1 MATKETR
8 LTTKYYGYSAM
19 GARGEIFFPGRV
31 RSAGLGGFL
40 TRGLL
45 LRHGLIDRVME
56 NKRVFMAFPKGSGRP
71 VDSMAVPVLRRA
83 EALRLCCWLGG
94 CLVVAAATLGCGKG
108 DSVAFAPVEG
118 RVTLDGKP
126 LESGEI
132 RFQPDTSQGNKGPL
146 SAAVLGAG
154 GSFKLRGPGAR
165 VGAVPGP
172 HRVYF
177 VSPFKDE
184 APEPPLFI
192 DGKYVQADP
201 AAGVPVPPLSPS
213 SWKVPRK
220 CLAAET
226 SELTATVTEGTANV
240 IEFNLESSVPRK

>member
-1 MATKETR
+1 MK
-8 LTTKYYGYSAM
+8 
-19 GARGEIFFPGRV
+19 
-31 RSAGLGGFL
+31 
-40 TRGLL
+40 
-45 LRHGLIDRVME
+45 
-56 NKRVFMAFPKGSGRP
+56 KRFFMAFLKVQGRSGP
-71 VDSMAVPVLRRA
+71 SLTVVSMAAPAMRRA
-83 EALRLCCWLGG
+83 EALRLSRWLGV
-94 CLVVAAATLGCGKG
+94 CAVVSAAAFGCGKG
-108 DSVAFAPVEG
+108 DGVAFAPVEG
-118 RVTLDGKP
+118 RVMLDGKP
-126 LESGEI
+126 LEAGEI
-132 RFQPDTSQGNKGPL
+132 RFQPDASQGNKGPL

-184 APEPPLFI
+184 APEPPLLI

-226 SELTATVTEGTANV
+226 SELTATVTEGKANV
-240 IEFNLESSVPRK
+240 IEFSLESSAPRK

>member
-1 MATKETR
+1 M
-8 LTTKYYGYSAM
+8 
-19 GARGEIFFPGRV
+19 RGF
-31 RSAGLGGFL
+31 
-40 TRGLL
+40 L
-45 LRHGLIDRVME
+45 LRHGLIDGVMVE
-56 NKRVFMAFPKGSGRP
+56 KEVFMAFSKVSGRS
-71 VDSMAVPVLRRA
+71 VDSLAVPALRRA
-83 EALRLCCWLGG
+83 EALRRCCWLGG
-94 CLVVAAATLGCGKG
+94 CWVVAAATLGCGKG
-108 DSVAFAPVEG
+108 DGVAFAPVEG

-126 LESGEI
+126 LEAGEI
-132 RFQPDTSQGNKGPL
+132 RFQPDASQGNKGPL

-177 VSPFKDE
+177 VSPFKDD

-201 AAGVPVPPLSPS
+201 AAGVPAPPLSPS
-213 SWKVPRK
+213 SWKVPPK

-226 SELTATVTEGTANV
+226 SGLTAKVTEGKANV
-240 IEFNLESSVPRK
+240 IEFNLESSVPGK

>member
-1 MATKETR
+1 
-8 LTTKYYGYSAM
+8 
-19 GARGEIFFPGRV
+19 
-31 RSAGLGGFL
+31 
-40 TRGLL
+40 
-45 LRHGLIDRVME
+45 
-56 NKRVFMAFPKGSGRP
+56 MAFLMVQGR
-71 VDSMAVPVLRRA
+71 SVPVMRRA
-83 EALRLCCWLGG
+83 EALRLCRWLGG
-94 CLVVAAATLGCGKG
+94 CAMVAVATLGCGKG
-108 DSVAFAPVEG
+108 DGVAFAPVQG
-118 RVTLDGKP
+118 RVTLDGQP
-126 LESGEI
+126 LEAGEI
-132 RFQPDTSQGNKGPL
+132 RFQPDASQGNKGPL
-146 SAAVLGAG
+146 SAAMLGAG

-201 AAGVPVPPLSPS
+201 AAGAPVPPLSPS

-226 SELTATVTEGTANV
+226 SGLTATVTEGKANV
-240 IEFNLESSVPRK
+240 IEFNLESSAPRK

>member
-1 MATKETR
+1 M
-8 LTTKYYGYSAM
+8 S
-19 GARGEIFFPGRV
+19 FPKVQRRSV
-31 RSAGLGGFL
+31 RSIAAPAMS
-40 TRGLL
+40 R
-45 LRHGLIDRVME
+45 I
-56 NKRVFMAFPKGSGRP
+56 
-71 VDSMAVPVLRRA
+71 

-94 CLVVAAATLGCGKG
+94 CWVVAAATLGCGKG
-108 DSVAFAPVEG
+108 DGVAFAPVEG
-118 RVTLDGKP
+118 RVTLDGQP
-126 LESGEI
+126 LEAGEI

-177 VSPFKDE
+177 VSPFKDD

-192 DGKYVQADP
+192 DGKYISRAE
-201 AAGVPVPPLSPS
+201 AAGGEPVPPLSPNR
-213 SWKVPRK
+213 WKVPRT

-226 SELTATVTEGTANV
+226 SGLTAKVTEGKANV
-240 IEFNLESSVPRK
+240 IEFNLESSVPGK